1 MAAPRQLTFHYT
13 LRNRDGRIL
22 DTSRGAAPLSCLEG
36 AGQII
41 EGLEDSLVLM
51 TEGETRQ
58 VVVPPERAYGLRE
71 AELVQKVPRGHL
83 PVDDVKVGDQFQTG
97 PDRSAPVVTV
107 VAVEGDEVLLD
118 ANHPLAGEE
127 LHFEVE
133 LIALRAA
140 TPEELQAA
148 GKAP

>member
-1 MAAPRQLTFHYT
+1 
-13 LRNRDGRIL
+13 
-22 DTSRGAAPLSCLEG
+22 
-36 AGQII
+36 
-41 EGLEDSLVLM
+41 
-51 TEGETRQ
+51 
-58 VVVPPERAYGLRE
+58 
-71 AELVQKVPRGHL
+71 
-83 PVDDVKVGDQFQTG
+83 
-97 PDRSAPVVTV
+97 
-107 VAVEGDEVLLD
+107 LLD